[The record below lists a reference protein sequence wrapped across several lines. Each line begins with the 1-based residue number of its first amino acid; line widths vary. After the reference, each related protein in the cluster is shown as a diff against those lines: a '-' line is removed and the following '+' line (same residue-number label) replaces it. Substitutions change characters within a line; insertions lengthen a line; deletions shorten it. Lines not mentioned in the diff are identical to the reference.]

1 MIEYLL
7 KITNMK
13 NLSIWARNNRTKAL
27 AVTII
32 LHVVL
37 NYFYFYFGALL
48 FLQKIVLPSALLYVS
63 GILFLTAYIFYPI
76 KYVQQGIYKRTFFK
90 EKQWQLVAMIS
101 AVIFLV
107 FIGNHATRSAFSQ
120 QNYLQE
126 YSAQTIA
133 LDLKKEVKVEKKKS
147 RRLIRKA
154 KRQLRKRIRSNVRK
168 LIKTERGMSD
178 FGKFAAIFLSFILAI
193 GLAWVVLAVSCNLS
207 CSGNGALAA
216 LVLIG
221 GFILIIGGLISVIR
235 RIVLT
240 KSRRAV
246 EKEKQESLG

>member
-1 MIEYLL
+1 
-7 KITNMK
+7 MK
-13 NLSIWARNNRTKAL
+13 NLSIWAKNNRAKAL
-27 AVTII
+27 VITII
-32 LHVVL
+32 LHIVL
-37 NYFYFYFGALL
+37 GYFYFYIGALL
-48 FLQKIVLPSALLYVS
+48 FLQKIILPSALLYVS

-76 KYVQQGIYKRTFFK
+76 KYVQQGTYKRTFFK

-107 FIGNHATRSAFSQ
+107 FIGNHSTRSAFSQ

-133 LDLKKEVKVEKKKS
+133 LDIKKEVKVEKKKS

-178 FGKFAAIFLSFILAI
+178 FGKFAAIFFSFILAI
-193 GLAWVVLAVSCNLS
+193 GLAWLVLAVSCNLS
-207 CSGNGALAA
+207 CSGNEALAA
-216 LVLIG
+216 IVLIG